1 MKLIRMNKVDGGK
14 YLHRYEL
21 VYENRLGKEKH
32 YEIVSRREI
41 ASPEELG
48 KKSSGIS
55 MIVTMDHKLLL
66 LKEFR
71 MAINRSV
78 YNLCAGMINP
88 GETIEECAARELYEE
103 TGLTV
108 KKITKILPASYSAV
122 AISDIMTNIVYVES
136 EGNISNEH
144 FSENEE
150 IRAAFYSAKE
160 IAAMLETE
168 AFSSR
173 SQLAAYQFCMSEQYH
188 SSFRR

>member
-1 MKLIRMNKVDGGK
+1 
-14 YLHRYEL
+14 
-21 VYENRLGKEKH
+21 
-32 YEIVSRREI
+32 
-41 ASPEELG
+41 
-48 KKSSGIS
+48 
-55 MIVTMDHKLLL
+55 
-66 LKEFR
+66 

-122 AISDIMTNIVYVES
+122 AISDIMTNIVYVEA

-160 IAAMLETE
+160 IEAMLETE

-188 SSFRR
+188 

>member
-1 MKLIRMNKVDGGK
+1 
-14 YLHRYEL
+14 
-21 VYENRLGKEKH
+21 
-32 YEIVSRREI
+32 
-41 ASPEELG
+41 
-48 KKSSGIS
+48 

-122 AISDIMTNIVYVES
+122 AISDIMTNIVYVEA

-188 SSFRR
+188 